1 MLNKYMFENINKRT
15 LIYLVLFQI
24 IVITISNF
32 LVSIPIEF
40 LNFKLTWSA
49 FSFPLV
55 VLAIDLTIRILG
67 KSTARATIAISYPF
81 AIISS
86 IGVLL
91 IEGSSVYEALRI
103 GFASASAYGISTLL
117 DVYIFQVI
125 REKYKY
131 WWLAPSVS
139 TVFAN
144 IIDTFVFFYTAFYN
158 STDEYMKEN
167 WVEIALNQS
176 FIKIIIGL
184 ILFLP
189 IYGIFLNYILYNLK
203 ND

>member
-67 KSTARATIAISYPF
+67 KSTARSTIAISYPF

-103 GFASASAYGISTLL
+103 GIASASAYGISTLL

-176 FIKIIIGL
+176 IIKIIIGL
-184 ILFLP
+184 TLFLP
-189 IYGIFLNYILYNLK
+189 IYGIFLNYILYKLK
-203 ND
+203 K